1 MLLLE
6 NSTTMLAKY
15 LAVIYFCV
23 LFSILFVLHIVFAA
37 NDNHLMFRSVAIII
51 TVIVFLCGPICVFF
65 ESSKDRYKFS
75 FNAGMTLSSLLSVGL
90 GWAYNDMSMDF
101 VMIIFPILSVLIHY
115 IIKQS
120 PAGDTYGLK

>member
-15 LAVIYFCV
+15 LAVIYFSI

-37 NDNHLMFRSVAIII
+37 NDNDLMFRIVAIII
-51 TVIVFLCGPICVFF
+51 TVMIFLCGPICVFF
-65 ESSKDRYKFS
+65 ESSKERYKFS
-75 FNAGMTLSSLLSVGL
+75 FMFGMTLSLFLSIGL
-90 GWAYNDMSMDF
+90 GWAYNDMSMGF
-101 VMIIFPILSVLIHY
+101 VMIIFPILSVVIHY

>member
-51 TVIVFLCGPICVFF
+51 TVIVFLCGPICIFL

-75 FNAGMTLSSLLSVGL
+75 FNVGMTLSSLLSVGL
-90 GWAYNDMSMDF
+90 GWAYNDMSMGF
-101 VMIIFPILSVLIHY
+101 VMIIFPIFSVLIHY

>member
-37 NDNHLMFRSVAIII
+37 NYNDLMFRSVAIII
-51 TVIVFLCGPICVFF
+51 TVMVFLCGPICIFL

-75 FNAGMTLSSLLSVGL
+75 FNVGMTLSSLLSVGL
-90 GWAYNDMSMDF
+90 GWAYNDMSMGF
-101 VMIIFPILSVLIHY
+101 VMIIFPILSVLIHN